1 LKIRE
6 CDIRK
11 IAFVSKNSL
20 YEYLVMYFG
29 LTTAPAYYMDL
40 VNMEFLEYFDMF
52 NVVFIDDVLDYSKD
66 KGDEEHLPLV
76 L

>member
-1 LKIRE
+1 
-6 CDIRK
+6 
-11 IAFVSKNSL
+11 
-20 YEYLVMYFG
+20 MYFG